1 MLENLFNLV
10 KEHAGSAIV
19 SNPAIPNE
27 QNDEAVASA
36 TSSITDGIKNAIA
49 GGNLQGVLSMFS
61 GQSDAGSSPVS
72 QEIQGNFVQDLVSKF
87 GMNQSDATST
97 ASGLIPNVLNKLV
110 HKTNDPGDSSF
121 DLQGIMNSLSGGST
135 SGFNIQGLM
144 DKFKGGLDKNGDGHV
159 DMQDLTS
166 LFQGGG
172 SEGGGIMD
180 KLKGLFS

>member
-10 KEHAGSAIV
+10 KEHAGSAII
-19 SNPAIPNE
+19 SNPSIPNE

-49 GGNLQGVLSMFS
+49 GGNLQGVLSMFT
-61 GQSDAGSSPVS
+61 GHTDAGSSPVS
-72 QEIQGNFVQDLVSKF
+72 QQIQGNFIQDLVSKF
-87 GMNQSDATST
+87 GMNQAEATS
-97 ASGLIPNVLNKLV
+97 AAGGLIPNVLNKLV
-110 HKTNDPGDSSF
+110 HKTNDPNDSSF
-121 DLQGIMNSLSGGST
+121 DLQGIMNNLSGGST

-166 LFQGGG
+166 LFQNSG
-172 SEGGGIMD
+172 EQGGGIMD